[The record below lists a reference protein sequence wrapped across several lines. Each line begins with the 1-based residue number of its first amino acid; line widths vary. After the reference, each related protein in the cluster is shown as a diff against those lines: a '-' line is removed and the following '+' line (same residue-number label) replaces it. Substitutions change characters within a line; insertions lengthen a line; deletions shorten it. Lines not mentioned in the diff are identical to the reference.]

1 MRKAMALIGCIVVS
15 ACSDAHVP
23 CTMEDLLRDTML
35 SPSPEAAVLS
45 EETLVEW
52 RRASAEDRFA
62 LAVVLTS
69 RAKES
74 QGFELD
80 PNTLSEFL
88 ADAAMTMHMLDQMA
102 DEVSLDTADAFTV
115 REVAALQWAV
125 VVSQREAR
133 ESAPTP

>member
-1 MRKAMALIGCIVVS
+1 
-15 ACSDAHVP
+15 
-23 CTMEDLLRDTML
+23 MEDMLRDVLL
-35 SPSPEAAVLS
+35 SPSPKAAVLA

-62 LAVVLTS
+62 VAVVFTS
-69 RAKES
+69 LALES

-80 PNTLSEFL
+80 ANTVSEFL

-102 DEVSLDTADAFTV
+102 NEGAADTFTV

-133 ESAPTP
+133 ESAAAP